1 MSTVSL
7 KIKNASTDYDLKY
20 QSEDTKPSPPS
31 PMVPL
36 AAPTSSEGIISWVAM
51 ASGTTVNPG
60 SGAIAFVKTND
71 NIAYI
76 TFQNP
81 SPVYFTFTTSVPFAG
96 PIINSSTFNL
106 PYPTNRN
113 LQYAVCVPVFNAKTG
128 LMVGSMNFGINTV
141 ANAISANWQ
150 QNIHNPPNPTDLL
163 CVCPPNFVYPL
174 DN

>member
-7 KIKNASTDYDLKY
+7 KIKNASTDYDLKF
-20 QSEDTKPSPPS
+20 QSQEDNTPS

-36 AAPTSSEGIISWVAM
+36 AAPTSSASDLLISWVAM
-51 ASGTTVNPG
+51 ASGTTVNTG
-60 SGAIAFVKTND
+60 SAAIAHVKTND

-81 SPVYFTFTTSVPFAG
+81 SPVYFTFTTSVPAYG
-96 PIINSSTFNL
+96 LIINSNNFNL
-106 PYPTNRN
+106 PTPTNRN

-128 LMVGSMNFGINTV
+128 LMVGSMNFGINTA
-141 ANAISANWQ
+141 ANSISANWL
-150 QNIHNPPNPTDLL
+150 QNVHNPPNPTDVF